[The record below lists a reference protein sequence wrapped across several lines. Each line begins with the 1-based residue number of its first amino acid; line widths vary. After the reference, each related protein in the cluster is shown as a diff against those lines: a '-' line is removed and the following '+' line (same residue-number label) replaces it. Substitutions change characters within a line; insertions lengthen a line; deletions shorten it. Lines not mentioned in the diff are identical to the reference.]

1 MTETKFVFRVIP
13 SQSPLPPP
21 CSNQREII
29 WRTRAQPQQC
39 SFTNHPWKHTQ
50 SEPNVFNP
58 SQGSVSLLFLHTH
71 TASSSYLMAF
81 IVSFPRPP
89 LHHLL
94 PVSFSTAL
102 FLFLPRLLSL
112 WHARWFDIASRCQTT
127 RPYFPSAVPSP
138 VSLSL
143 PFYLP
148 NPLLTTIQFNL
159 QQGLSGTA
167 AGLPHHFFLPARGFA
182 AVCRSPPMAL
192 LVVRPPHFLKLF
204 IC

>member
-1 MTETKFVFRVIP
+1 MTETKFVFRAIP
-13 SQSPLPPP
+13 SQSPPSLPSHPHVP
-21 CSNQREII
+21 IRGRQSEGPGPNHNNVVLPTTLKNTHNLNQRFPPLP
-29 WRTRAQPQQC
+29 TYSC
-39 SFTNHPWKHTQ
+39 SSFL
-50 SEPNVFNP
+50 VFN
-58 SQGSVSLLFLHTH
+58 GFCRLFPP
-71 TASSSYLMAF
+71 SSSP
-81 IVSFPRPP
+81 SSSPC
-89 LHHLL
+89 
-94 PVSFSTAL
+94 L

-138 VSLSL
+138 LSLSL
-143 PFYLP
+143 SFYLP

-182 AVCRSPPMAL
+182 AVCRSPPMAHP
-192 LVVRPPHFLKLF
+192 VVRPPHFLKLF